1 MTSVPIAEDA
11 DTTNPAA
18 LGQDSTQPRPLM
30 RDRYHEQLD
39 EVDLRL
45 AELGDSVI
53 QALTSSVEALDALD
67 VTRAKA
73 LIEGDGQID
82 ATRHEIDEQ
91 AFHLLATQQP
101 TASDLRLLTAVSSVT
116 GELERIADH
125 CAGIAKLTLTMAG
138 EPRGEPNPAIE
149 KMAEIT
155 TDLLRGALGAFRGR
169 DAEAAG
175 IIWSRDDE
183 VDELYQEFFRH
194 QIEEMVNHRKRVRRG
209 TYMLWVAHNI
219 ERVADRVTNIAE
231 AVAFVTTGDV
241 AAWREQI
248 EAESVPPSF

>member
-1 MTSVPIAEDA
+1 MTTRPISEEVNAAMTESPIQDA
-11 DTTNPAA
+11 
-18 LGQDSTQPRPLM
+18 TQPRPLM

-39 EVDLRL
+39 EVDRRL

-53 QALTSSVEALDALD
+53 EALTSSVEALDALD

-91 AFHLLATQQP
+91 AFYLLATQQP

-138 EPRGEPNPAIE
+138 EPRGEPNPAIR

-169 DAEAAG
+169 DAGTAG
-175 IIWSRDDE
+175 NIWSRDDE
-183 VDELYQEFFRH
+183 VDDLYQEFFRH
-194 QIEEMVNHRKRVRRG
+194 QIEEMVNHKKRVRRG

-231 AVAFVTTGDV
+231 AVAFVATGDV

-248 EAESVPPSF
+248 EAETVPPSF